1 MADEEKEI
9 EGLFKYAAENLE
21 DLNSE
26 EKKLRRRKFAEANS
40 YALKIEEIE
49 NLLAMP

>member
-1 MADEEKEI
+1 MRRKKLKAC
-9 EGLFKYAAENLE
+9 LNMHENLE

-26 EKKLRRRKFAEANS
+26 EKLRRRKFAEANS
-40 YALKIEEIE
+40 YYLKIEEIE

>member
-1 MADEEKEI
+1 MRKEI

-49 NLLAMP
+49 KFACNALNL